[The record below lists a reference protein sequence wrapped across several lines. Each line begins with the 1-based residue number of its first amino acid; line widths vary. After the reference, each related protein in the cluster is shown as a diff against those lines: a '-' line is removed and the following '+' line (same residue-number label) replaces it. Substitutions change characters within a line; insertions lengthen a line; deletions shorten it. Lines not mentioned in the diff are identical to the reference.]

1 MKNFI
6 KFLVEEEKP
15 LTPEQEA
22 EYDALIDKLSERM
35 SMDEA
40 VAEARKK
47 MGLPPLKTVK
57 KKGK

>member
-1 MKNFI
+1 MKSFKHFI
-6 KFLVEEEKP
+6 IEEKTP
-15 LTPEQEA
+15 LTAEQEA
-22 EYDALIDKLSERM
+22 EYDALIDKFSERM